1 MAELKITSLISLH
14 LFEFYCRFFKDELQT
29 NEFRKHTHT
38 KKKSFD
44 ILKLRNQSS
53 FTFLIEKLVTLK
65 Y

>member
-29 NEFRKHTHT
+29 NEFRKHKH
-38 KKKSFD
+38 KKISFD